1 MKHTSRCSPMMRRP
15 RGTWS
20 AVLALFRK
28 VWKSCS
34 STTRY
39 LPRDRLI
46 RQHLLLAPRPLYSRA
61 RTADVEL
68 SWVRQRAP
76 SFQYFHASFRSAGGT
91 DSSAGAIPLSS
102 GGTIEGASSVTTSH
116 QGPRGSKRRP
126 RSLQNLE

>member
-15 RGTWS
+15 RGAWS

-46 RQHLLLAPRPLYSRA
+46 RQHLLPAPRPLYSRA

-68 SWVRQRAP
+68 SWVRERAP
-76 SFQYFHASFRSAGGT
+76 SFQYFHALFRSAGGT
-91 DSSAGAIPLSS
+91 DSSAGALPLSS
-102 GGTIEGASSVTTSH
+102 RGTIEGASSVTTSH
-116 QGPRGSKRRP
+116 QDPRGSKRPP